1 MEVGLDWEI
10 ILDVYYKEIRSVLE
24 YASVVYHSGL
34 TKKQSDALES
44 VQRLMLK
51 LLSNYLNLDLSANEA
66 YIFFMTEP
74 LEGRRID
81 ACKTF
86 IMCTLKNP
94 IHFGMFKEY
103 SNSYQ
108 TRNKFRKFLIP
119 QAKTRRF
126 QTSPLVFLSNL
137 ANDMQILK

>member
-1 MEVGLDWEI
+1 MDAPHQISHCWVYPEPTFIEMEKYV
-10 ILDVYYKEIRSVLE
+10 
-24 YASVVYHSGL
+24 
-34 TKKQSDALES
+34 
-44 VQRLMLK
+44 
-51 LLSNYLNLDLSANEA
+51 
-66 YIFFMTEP
+66 FFMTEP

-86 IMCTLKNP
+86 IMRTLKNP
-94 IHFGMFKEY
+94 IHSGMFKEY
-103 SNSYQ
+103 SNCYQ

-137 ANDMQILK
+137 ANEMQILK